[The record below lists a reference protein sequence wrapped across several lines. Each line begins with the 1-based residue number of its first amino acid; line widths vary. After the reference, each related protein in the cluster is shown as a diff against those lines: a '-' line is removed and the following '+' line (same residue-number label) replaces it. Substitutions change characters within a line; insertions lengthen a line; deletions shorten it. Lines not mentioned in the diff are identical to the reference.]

1 MQGRPKILFA
11 TSEWLLPD
19 TSGGQQRAL
28 GIARLLSRIGDVSL
42 ANIRSKATDGETLR
56 LNRREFDVWSAV
68 TVPAGARPS
77 RLRRLESRLRYEF
90 DPACLETGAFA
101 LAPDDRADLLRL
113 MSRHDV
119 AWIQGVGTANACRIS
134 KWPHSVL
141 DTVDVH
147 SNLYRSMARSRTR
160 LGRRWLDHRLAWQWK
175 RRERLFTER
184 FDVVTVCSESERKLL
199 GGHPRVR
206 VIPNAFSPQPLRRSP
221 APDPPRI
228 GFIGTFEWAPNSD
241 GVEWFLRDV
250 WPAVKRQL
258 PSIQWG
264 VVGRDT
270 GYLSTLGASVAGL
283 GWLEDAAEEI
293 ATWSAMIVPIR
304 FGAGTRVKMAE
315 GFARKCPIVATTIG
329 AFGFGV
335 RDGEECLLADDSG
348 GFASACV
355 RLVRDPQ
362 LGREIAKRAHQR
374 FLQEWTWDAQEEK
387 VRAVVREC
395 LARDNGQQND
405 EAAANGRAFEE
416 TLRTVIEECVATSG
430 RRSKADAARR

>member
-1 MQGRPKILFA
+1 MRLKERTKILFL
-11 TSEWLLPD
+11 TSEWPVPA

-42 ANIRSKATDGETLR
+42 ANVRSKATDEETLR
-56 LNRREFDVWSAV
+56 LNRREFEIWSAV
-68 TVPAGARPS
+68 TLPAEPGS
-77 RLRRLESRLRYEF
+77 LFQRLRRRVRYEL

-101 LAPDDRADLLRL
+101 LAPDDRADLHRL
-113 MSRHDV
+113 ISRHDV
-119 AWIQGVGTANACRIS
+119 VWIQDVGTANACRVS
-134 KWPHSVL
+134 KWPNSVL

-147 SNLYRSMARSRTR
+147 SNLYRSMARSRDR
-160 LGRRWLDHRLAWQWK
+160 LGRRLLDHRLSWQWK

-184 FDVVTVCSESERKLL
+184 FDVVTVCSENERRLL

-206 VIPNAFSPQPLRRSP
+206 VIPNSFHPQPLRRSP
-221 APDPPRI
+221 ASDPPRI
-228 GFIGTFEWAPNSD
+228 GFIGTFEWMPNRD
-241 GVEWFLRDV
+241 GMEWFVRDV

-258 PSIQWG
+258 PSIQLR

-283 GWLEDAAEEI
+283 GWLEDPGQEI

-315 GFARKCPIVATTIG
+315 GFARKCPIVATTTG

-335 RDGEECLLADDSG
+335 RDGEECLLADDSRD
-348 GFASACV
+348 FASACV

-362 LGREIAKRAHQR
+362 LGRELAERAHQR
-374 FLQEWTWDAQEEK
+374 FLREWTWDAQEGK

-395 LARDNGQQND
+395 LAAGSRPAPESSPGLTVAGYGSQKVDA
-405 EAAANGRAFEE
+405 ELLREE
-416 TLRTVIEECVATSG
+416 Y
-430 RRSKADAARR
+430 

>member
-1 MQGRPKILFA
+1 MQGRPRILFV
-11 TSEWLLPD
+11 TKEWIFP
-19 TSGGQQRAL
+19 TGNGAQERAL
-28 GIARLLSRIGDVSL
+28 NIAKLLNRVGDVSFVIVPDQAGDEERVWL
-42 ANIRSKATDGETLR
+42 NSGKLDLR
-56 LNRREFDVWSAV
+56 MVLRTRREFL
-68 TVPAGARPS
+68 PGPLE
-77 RLRRLESRLRYEF
+77 RLRWRFRYEF
-90 DPACLETGAFA
+90 DPRH
-101 LAPDDRADLLRL
+101 LATDFQSISEKDRSGLLNLLRNF
-113 MSRHDV
+113 DV
-119 AWIQGVGTANACRIS
+119 IWVQDIQTANWCRIDR
-134 KWPHSVL
+134 WPHCVL

-147 SNLYRSMARSRTR
+147 SNLYRSMARSRDG

-206 VIPNAFSPQPLRRSP
+206 VIPNAFNPQPLRRSP

-228 GFIGTFEWAPNSD
+228 GFIGTFEWAPNRD

-258 PSIQWG
+258 PSIQLR

-283 GWLEDAAEEI
+283 GWLEDPAEEI

-315 GFARKCPIVATTIG
+315 GFARKCPIIATTTG

-374 FLQEWTWDAQEEK
+374 FLREWTWDAQEEK

-395 LARDNGQQND
+395 LARDNRQQND